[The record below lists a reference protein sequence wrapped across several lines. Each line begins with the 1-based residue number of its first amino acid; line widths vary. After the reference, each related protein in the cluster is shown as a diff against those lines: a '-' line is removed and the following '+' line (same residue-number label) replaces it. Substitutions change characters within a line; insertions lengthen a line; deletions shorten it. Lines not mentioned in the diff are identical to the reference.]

1 MKVWTGHLDCPP
13 PGIQRQSPS
22 LWVGSNPRLGKMAIP
37 MLDLGSKGE
46 MSEYPISH
54 GQHYEPCI
62 LTVINLHSY
71 ALKRRYRVS

>member
-1 MKVWTGHLDCPP
+1 
-13 PGIQRQSPS
+13 
-22 LWVGSNPRLGKMAIP
+22 MAIP